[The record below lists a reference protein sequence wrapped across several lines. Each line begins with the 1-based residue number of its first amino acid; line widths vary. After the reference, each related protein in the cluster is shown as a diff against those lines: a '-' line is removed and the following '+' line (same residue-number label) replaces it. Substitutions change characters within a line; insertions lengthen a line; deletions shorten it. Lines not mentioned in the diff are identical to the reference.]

1 MMVVTMMVM
10 VVLIGCG
17 VVWYHRLIAGGAG
30 RGYRGSRYRLP
41 HAYSHAKDHMAMAS
55 VRMHGRRRE
64 TPRQHRAVQRPTQQR
79 VRERVSVEGEGWG
92 WGEEGET
99 ETATEGEDEG
109 EGGGRVWR
117 VRGPLVAGG
126 RGWASSGVVWH
137 HRLIETGECGAGD
150 GVVLVVVAV
159 KRRTTQG
166 QGA

>member
-1 MMVVTMMVM
+1 MVV
-10 VVLIGCG
+10 VVVTVEAGGRGWASSG
-17 VVWYHRLIAGGAG
+17 VVWYHRLVAGGAG

-41 HAYSHAKDHMAMAS
+41 HAYSHSKDHMAMAS

-109 EGGGRVWR
+109 EGGGRVWS
-117 VRGPLVAGG
+117 V
-126 RGWASSGVVWH
+126 
-137 HRLIETGECGAGD
+137 ECGG
-150 GVVLVVVAV
+150 
-159 KRRTTQG
+159 
-166 QGA
+166 

>member
-1 MMVVTMMVM
+1 MRIQGQRFKGLKNEVVVTVEA
-10 VVLIGCG
+10 GGRGWASSG

-41 HAYSHAKDHMAMAS
+41 HAYSQTKDHMAMAS
-55 VRMHGRRRE
+55 VRMHGRRKTE

-109 EGGGRVWR
+109 EGGGRVWS
-117 VRGPLVAGG
+117 V
-126 RGWASSGVVWH
+126 
-137 HRLIETGECGAGD
+137 ECGG
-150 GVVLVVVAV
+150 
-159 KRRTTQG
+159 
-166 QGA
+166 